1 MKRRMI
7 ILASIA
13 GVLLFGVIAVMASL
27 LLPFANTAL
36 AQNSGGSGRVMVL
49 AVEQN
54 INGERFGGEVR
65 VTFEEA
71 AELPAEAPDA
81 DGLYLGRDGST
92 LTLGGSPIEVTV
104 DVEVVNNEEPAT
116 TVNASHGG
124 AEMTVVVT
132 DATLIYEDTTPQPDI
147 TPADI
152 EAGELT
158 VTRTVTPGS
167 LDDLGENMLV
177 RAWGSEQDGVLV
189 ADILVYEAIQ

>member
-13 GVLLFGVIAVMASL
+13 GVLLFGVIAVLASL
-27 LLPFANTAL
+27 LLPNANTAL
-36 AQNSGGSGRVMVL
+36 AQNSGGTGRVMVL

-116 TVNASHGG
+116 SVNASHGG

-167 LDDLGENMLV
+167 LDDLGENMLI